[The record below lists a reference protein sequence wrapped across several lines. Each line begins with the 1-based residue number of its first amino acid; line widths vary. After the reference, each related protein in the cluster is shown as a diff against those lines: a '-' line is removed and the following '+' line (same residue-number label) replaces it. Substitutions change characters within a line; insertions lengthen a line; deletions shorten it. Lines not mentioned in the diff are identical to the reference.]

1 MCGRYQF
8 TAAPGEDYR
17 RILRDLQRRRGADAL
32 PEGDVAPSRPAPVLV
47 LREGKIVT
55 DLFAWGLPG
64 TRGGLVI
71 NARAETAVQRP
82 MFRDSVLARRCVV
95 PTTGFYEWDAARHKY
110 LFQLPGSALLYLA
123 GLYDYVDGQGRYVIL
138 TTAPNASMA
147 PIHDRMPLVLQ
158 REQIRPWLADT
169 EAALALLDTAPP
181 LLDRVSADGQQSFL

>member
-1 MCGRYQF
+1 
-8 TAAPGEDYR
+8 
-17 RILRDLQRRRGADAL
+17 
-32 PEGDVAPSRPAPVLV
+32 
-47 LREGKIVT
+47 
-55 DLFAWGLPG
+55 
-64 TRGGLVI
+64 
-71 NARAETAVQRP
+71 

-123 GLYDYVDGQGRYVIL
+123 GLYDYVDSQGRYVIL

>member
-8 TAAPGEDYR
+8 TAVENESIR
-17 RILRDLQRRRGADAL
+17 RILQAVEQQYGPGAWQ
-32 PEGDVAPSRPAPVLV
+32 PGEVFPSAPAPVLV
-47 LREGKIVT
+47 QTESGVAARLA
-55 DLFAWGLPG
+55 LWGFPG
-64 TRGGLVI
+64 GQRGLII
-71 NARAETAVQRP
+71 NARAETAEQRP
-82 MFRDSVLARRCVV
+82 MFRGLVSTGRCVV
-95 PTTGFYEWDAARHKY
+95 PTSGFYEWDAARHKY